1 MKILMVCLGNICR
14 SPLAEGILRSKTKKA
29 GLNWEI
35 DSAGTS
41 AHNVG
46 CQPHKLSQKV
56 ARLYNIDIC
65 NHKCRHFTKSDMDT
79 FDKIYVMDAENYRD
93 AIRIAGNKWNDS
105 KVDLLLNELYPG
117 QNRDIFDPW
126 YGGEEGFYQVYNMI
140 SEACDAIIEE
150 KKEL

>member
-1 MKILMVCLGNICR
+1 
-14 SPLAEGILRSKTKKA
+14 
-29 GLNWEI
+29 
-35 DSAGTS
+35 
-41 AHNVG
+41 
-46 CQPHKLSQKV
+46 
-56 ARLYNIDIC
+56 
-65 NHKCRHFTKSDMDT
+65 MDT